1 MLLWLNTFFDRLAAQ
16 TKHLSVRASAVR
28 SAGLIVVVAVVFVSA
43 IVEIGNI
50 AMTALRGYPITND
63 HYSHVFI
70 AIAVAAAI
78 AYPVMLYSI
87 GTARALTRT
96 KRALAEAA
104 EEAERANRMKSTF
117 LATTSHEIR
126 TPLNAIIGMAEM
138 LRRSVSGD
146 AERAHVAILGEAAQS
161 LSRLLTDILDISKV
175 EAGRLAIAP
184 EPTDLHALLEGVVA
198 LWRPQ
203 AAEKGVRL
211 SLSRAPGVPEWVE
224 VDGPRLRQCLGNLL
238 SNAIKFT
245 PEGLVS
251 VSVAAGPSE
260 EGGRLVSVAV
270 KDSGPGLS
278 PDEQA
283 QLFQPFE
290 QVGDA
295 RQRRRGAGLGLAIS
309 RNLARLM
316 GGDVTLES
324 EKGAGACFTLSFRA
338 PPAQARRTTAAPFEP
353 PPPLSLLV
361 VDDTETNLLV
371 ARLLLSAEGHSVTT
385 ADGGAAALRA
395 LPLRH
400 FDAVLLDIHMPEMD
414 GPETLR
420 RIRQSGAAWA
430 SVPVIALTADAMSGD
445 RARYEA
451 TGMDGY
457 AAKPLDIAALQ
468 AELARVIVPGAQAE
482 RRRRV

>member
-1 MLLWLNTFFDRLAAQ
+1 MLHWLNTYFDRFAAR
-16 TKHLSVRASAVR
+16 TKHLPVRASAAR
-28 SAGLIVVVAVVFVSA
+28 SSGVIIVIAVVFVTA

-63 HYSHVFI
+63 HYSHILI

-87 GTARALTRT
+87 GTARALART
-96 KRALAEAA
+96 KRELAEAA

-138 LRRSVSGD
+138 LRRSVARDS
-146 AERAHVAILGEAAQS
+146 ERAHVAVLGEAAQS

-203 AAEKGVRL
+203 ASEKGVTLRL
-211 SLSRAPGVPEWVE
+211 AVAPDVPAWVE
-224 VDGPRLRQCLGNLL
+224 ADGPRLRQCLGNLL

-245 PEGLVS
+245 PEGPVS
-251 VSVAAGPSE
+251 VSVSVPDSGE
-260 EGGRLVSVAV
+260 EGFLVSIAV
-270 KDSGPGLS
+270 RDSGPGLS
-278 PDEQA
+278 PEEQA

-290 QVGDA
+290 QVGDM

-338 PPAQARRTTAAPFEP
+338 PPAQERLSPAGPVEP
-353 PPPLSLLV
+353 PPPLSILV
-361 VDDTETNLLV
+361 VDDTATNLLV
-371 ARLLLSAEGHSVTT
+371 ARLLLSAEGHAVTT
-385 ADGGAAALRA
+385 AESGAAALRA
-395 LPLRH
+395 LSIRA
-400 FDAVLLDIHMPEMD
+400 FDVVLLDIHMPEMD

-420 RIRQSGAAWA
+420 RIRESPAPWSGI
-430 SVPVIALTADAMSGD
+430 PVIALTADAMSGD
-445 RARYEA
+445 RARYVA
-451 TGMDGY
+451 AGMDGY
-457 AAKPLDIAALQ
+457 ASKPLEIGALQ
-468 AELARVIVPGAQAE
+468 EELSRVVGVDEPAKG
-482 RRRRV
+482 RRRA